1 MDGGKQTLSDFLATM
16 VGEVGRQ
23 TANAKT
29 NSDRQTVVMNY
40 LSNQRESVSGVSID
54 EEMILM
60 TKYQMG
66 YSAAGKLSTM
76 VNEMLDI
83 LMKIVE

>member
-1 MDGGKQTLSDFLATM
+1 MSAGLSCDTAGEANQTVIA
-16 VGEVGRQ
+16 

-29 NSDRQTVVMNY
+29 NSSHQATIMSY

-54 EEMILM
+54 EEMILL
-60 TKYQMG
+60 TQYQMG
-66 YSAAGKLSTM
+66 YAAAGKLSSS

-83 LMKIVE
+83 LMSIVE